1 MKQNL
6 LTAQEGYIPNTHE
19 TKSIN
24 STGRLYSKHEWN
36 KIY

>member
-6 LTAQEGYIPNTHE
+6 LTAQEGYIPNTNG

-24 STGRLYSKHEWN
+24 STERVYP
-36 KIY
+36 

>member
-6 LTAQEGYIPNTHE
+6 LPAQKGYIPNTNE

-24 STGRLYSKHEWN
+24 STERLYS
-36 KIY
+36 

>member
-6 LTAQEGYIPNTHE
+6 LTAQRGYIPNTNE

-24 STGRLYSKHEWN
+24 RTERVYP
-36 KIY
+36 

>member
-6 LTAQEGYIPNTHE
+6 LTAQKGYIPNTNE

-24 STGRLYSKHEWN
+24 STERVYP
-36 KIY
+36 

>member
-6 LTAQEGYIPNTHE
+6 LTAQKGFIPNTNG

-24 STGRLYSKHEWN
+24 STERLYSE
-36 KIY
+36 YE